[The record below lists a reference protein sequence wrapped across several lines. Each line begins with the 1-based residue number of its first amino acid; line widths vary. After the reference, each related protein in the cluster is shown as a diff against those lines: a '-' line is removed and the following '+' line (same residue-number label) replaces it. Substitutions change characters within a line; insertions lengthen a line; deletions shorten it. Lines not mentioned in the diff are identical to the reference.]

1 MRILYAA
8 TRAVTAL
15 LIFSA
20 GAAVVLG
27 LTQYLI
33 TSQHL
38 GEAHALKAWTIA
50 GGIVAGGA
58 FLPFMHGKA
67 RVLLVLGILSAEAF
81 NIGMITETTWRER
94 AAAHAERQ
102 QAHARDLEAYQGR
115 VKARDDA
122 ETRLARAEAAADQK
136 EQARAADASK
146 RDCKRECMAGH
157 LEAVTAARA
166 EVTAARTALAAAPL
180 PGVPPSLE
188 ADTGAGQP
196 PLGQYWD
203 LTMAVLGSIGGNLIA
218 IGLFAFAGTV
228 ASRQPAT
235 GNRQGLPAACPLP
248 AATLPTITVA
258 DVSAA
263 DAVLLQAEN
272 DRALASFR
280 ASVAHPATARG
291 ASVATE
297 KAADKPLT
305 MLPADSELSGLA
317 GLFGGEQP
325 EPAAN
330 VVRLFSRLPDRSPDG
345 SGGPKGGRKVR
356 PAARAN
362 DRKADVLA
370 DIQARIDRGE
380 RFASQEDLR
389 AALAER
395 FGPIA
400 KSSLSDWLGELSGSI
415 VRRQDGRRKVV
426 G

>member
-157 LEAVTAARA
+157 LEAITAARA
-166 EVTAARTALAAAPL
+166 EVTAARTALAATPL
-180 PGVPPSLE
+180 PGVEPTLTE
-188 ADTGAGQP
+188 TETG
-196 PLGQYWD
+196 LGRHWD
-203 LTMAVLGSIGGNLIA
+203 LSMAVLSSIGGNLIA
-218 IGLFAFAGTV
+218 IAIFSFAGVLLLGTSQHV
-228 ASRQPAT
+228 RQPAPKAQDT
-235 GNRQGLPAACPLP
+235 PEPAVHFVPQI
-248 AATLPTITVA
+248 TIAENTA
-258 DVSAA
+258 
-263 DAVLLQAEN
+263 QAERLRAVFAPKPPVMVKP
-272 DRALASFR
+272 DEQFAAVKVRALA
-280 ASVAHPATARG
+280 G
-291 ASVATE
+291 AERSPL
-297 KAADKPLT
+297 AA
-305 MLPADSELSGLA
+305 
-317 GLFGGEQP
+317 LFGGEQP
-325 EPAAN
+325 EPADN
-330 VVRLFSRLPDRSPDG
+330 VVRLFHGPNGSPDG
-345 SGGPKGGRKVR
+345 SGGPKGGRKV
-356 PAARAN
+356 RAN

-395 FGPIA
+395 FGHIA
-400 KSSLSDWLGELSGSI
+400 KSSLSDWLSELSGQI

>member
-1 MRILYAA
+1 MTIITTLA
-8 TRAVTAL
+8 RAVTAL

-122 ETRLARAEAAADQK
+122 ETRLARAEAAAEQK

-180 PGVPPSLE
+180 PGVPPSLD
-188 ADTGAGQP
+188 ADSGAGQP

-203 LTMAVLGSIGGNLIA
+203 LAMAVLSSIGGNLIA

-263 DAVLLQAEN
+263 DAVLLQQANE
-272 DRALASFR
+272 RALAAFR
-280 ASVAHPATARG
+280 QSLSAHRDLDVFR
-291 ASVATE
+291 S
-297 KAADKPLT
+297 L
-305 MLPADSELSGLA
+305 LSE
-317 GLFGGEQP
+317 
-325 EPAAN
+325 
-330 VVRLFSRLPDRSPDG
+330 RLPDRHGPTVAERLPESFPPPE
-345 SGGPKGGRKVR
+345 SGPPKPGKRGPRPSQLPENVVDLR
-356 PAARAN
+356 PATHPVIAALENVGGSVASNR
-362 DRKADVLA
+362 DLA
-370 DIQARIDRGE
+370 ALMGVSDGEATKRRGE
-380 RFASQEDLR
+380 VAHLLIEEQQGKQRRIALR
-389 AALAER
+389 
-395 FGPIA
+395 G
-400 KSSLSDWLGELSGSI
+400 
-415 VRRQDGRRKVV
+415 
-426 G
+426 